1 MLKRNQVIKL
11 AEHFGVDVNK
21 ILVLWLADKVI
32 DVFEGKEVFG
42 LEALETVKCR
52 YKDIQV
58 FGLDKRFMGNES
70 LFSECK
76 RLIYQSCFN

>member
-21 ILVLWLADKVI
+21 ILVLWLTDKVI

-42 LEALETVKCR
+42 LEAWKP
-52 YKDIQV
+52 
-58 FGLDKRFMGNES
+58 
-70 LFSECK
+70 
-76 RLIYQSCFN
+76 

>member
-21 ILVLWLADKVI
+21 ILVLLLTDKVI

-42 LEALETVKCR
+42 LEAWKP
-52 YKDIQV
+52 
-58 FGLDKRFMGNES
+58 
-70 LFSECK
+70 
-76 RLIYQSCFN
+76 